1 MYALF
6 KGTTQVAGTFPTEG
20 ECLKAALA
28 DGLISGVQAAQAADE
43 SGAQALTQ
51 ILPADYHIERV
62 QEPYDPQPDWKLRAR
77 YPDPTG
83 LSF

>member
-6 KGTTQVAGTFPTEG
+6 RGTTQVAGTFPTQG

-28 DGLISGVQAAQAADE
+28 EGFIGEMQVANE
-43 SGAQALTQ
+43 SGAH

-62 QEPYDPQPDWKLRAR
+62 QEPYDPQPDWKLPREI
-77 YPDPTG
+77 
-83 LSF
+83 S